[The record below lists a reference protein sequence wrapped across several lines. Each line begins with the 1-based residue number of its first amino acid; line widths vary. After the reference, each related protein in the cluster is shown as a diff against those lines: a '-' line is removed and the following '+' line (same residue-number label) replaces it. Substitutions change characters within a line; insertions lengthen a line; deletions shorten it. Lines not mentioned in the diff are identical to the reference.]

1 MFFLFGGDFGLFK
14 PLLAFIFMPRGLK
27 ILFFEFFDLAEF
39 EPIDDDRN
47 WLFSDA
53 TPWVFFVFLVK
64 QKKSYSV

>member
-47 WLFSDA
+47 
-53 TPWVFFVFLVK
+53 
-64 QKKSYSV
+64 